1 MSRELALLA
10 KEFDRTA
17 AIVLRTE
24 MNLYQT
30 TIHSVSAAFL
40 RKVDQESKK
49 MKTATVTLVAI
60 IKSK

>member
-1 MSRELALLA
+1 MSRELDILA
-10 KEFDRTA
+10 KEFDRTPVT
-17 AIVLRTE
+17 VLRTE

-30 TIHSVSAAFL
+30 TIHAVSAAFL

-60 IKSK
+60 IKST